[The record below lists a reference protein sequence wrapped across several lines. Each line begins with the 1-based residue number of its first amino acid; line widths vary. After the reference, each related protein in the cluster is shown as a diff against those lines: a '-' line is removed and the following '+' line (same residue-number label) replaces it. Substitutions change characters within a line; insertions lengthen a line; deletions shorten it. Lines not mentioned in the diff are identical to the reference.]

1 MKPFAL
7 HCYDVVLTDL
17 QKKIIAINFIIFP
30 FTKTK
35 FHRKIGLYIY
45 YDKMFFQT
53 LYGEAAISFLV
64 VIQVQYKGMK
74 YKETHQSTANL
85 P

>member
-64 VIQVQYKGMK
+64 VIKVQCKGWMMFRS
-74 YKETHQSTANL
+74 TSITANL